1 MSYDSGWVRSS
12 LSQLDF
18 LMSAR
23 SVDMKLVPLIEFS
36 IRWAPFGGADS
47 GDLLISFGVSRRR
60 FVEMMRA
67 SLQPRPIDNQERRWL
82 KRRLLDALAAA
93 WDVDNPASSGEVRC

>member
-1 MSYDSGWVRSS
+1 MRSS

-23 SVDMKLVPLIEFS
+23 SVDTKLVPLIDFS

-67 SLQPRPIDNQERRWL
+67 GLQPRRTDNQETRWL
-82 KRRLLDALAAA
+82 KRRLLDAL
-93 WDVDNPASSGEVRC
+93 VV

>member
-1 MSYDSGWVRSS
+1 MRSS

-23 SVDMKLVPLIEFS
+23 SVDTKLVPLIDFS

-47 GDLLISFGVSRRR
+47 GELLISFGVSRRR

-67 SLQPRPIDNQERRWL
+67 GLQTCRTDNQETRWL

-93 WDVDNPASSGEVRC
+93 WKVDNAASLVELRC

>member
-1 MSYDSGWVRSS
+1 MRSS

-18 LMSAR
+18 LVSAR
-23 SVDMKLVPLIEFS
+23 SVDTKLVPLIEFS

-47 GDLLISFGVSRRR
+47 GELLISFGVSHRR
-60 FVEMMRA
+60 FVEMVRA
-67 SLQPRPIDNQERRWL
+67 GLQPRRIDNEETRWL

-93 WDVDNPASSGEVRC
+93 WDVDNAASPGEVRC